1 MKPCILILCNA
12 LDDFTRRQRGITTDS
27 PAASRKIFMLCQALR
42 LAGVR
47 ACVLSLG
54 RGRASW
60 STDYFSGELRRVEGI
75 PVFFAPFFRL
85 RFFSE
90 LVSLLTPLSIIFSL
104 RQQNPKAIIF
114 YNRRA
119 AYIPTLMVASI
130 LGYRSILDLEDSEL
144 PERGSSYVS
153 LSLRLMICL
162 FDRFCKNGALLAC
175 NAMASD
181 TSVRPVLSYYGIAT
195 NEPTTMKRQSKHISV
210 LMCGTICFD
219 TGAELLINTIRQL
232 RSKSPPWVNLLRF
245 EVTGRGSSL
254 ESLQMLAAEP
264 GHPKVIVHGFTTDL
278 QYRTILDHNDIG
290 VALKRSSG
298 PLAHTTFP
306 SKIIEFAE
314 AGLLILTT
322 DISDIRYVLG
332 EGALYLVSE
341 EPEELIYLLE
351 SVIKNR
357 TEACEFAKIGTQN
370 VKRLCDQRSSGLM
383 VRNFVF
389 GAKKNETDSSTNGG
403 F

>member
-1 MKPCILILCNA
+1 
-12 LDDFTRRQRGITTDS
+12 
-27 PAASRKIFMLCQALR
+27 
-42 LAGVR
+42 
-47 ACVLSLG
+47 
-54 RGRASW
+54 
-60 STDYFSGELRRVEGI
+60 
-75 PVFFAPFFRL
+75 
-85 RFFSE
+85 
-90 LVSLLTPLSIIFSL
+90 
-104 RQQNPKAIIF
+104 
-114 YNRRA
+114 
-119 AYIPTLMVASI
+119 
-130 LGYRSILDLEDSEL
+130 
-144 PERGSSYVS
+144 
-153 LSLRLMICL
+153 
-162 FDRFCKNGALLAC
+162 
-175 NAMASD
+175 
-181 TSVRPVLSYYGIAT
+181 
-195 NEPTTMKRQSKHISV
+195 
-210 LMCGTICFD
+210 
-219 TGAELLINTIRQL
+219 
-232 RSKSPPWVNLLRF
+232 
-245 EVTGRGSSL
+245 
-254 ESLQMLAAEP
+254 MLAAEP